1 MNGNSAV
8 LCVHN
13 GIGFKLPLLGF
24 VLVQTEEAMRC
35 LKDIVRVTHSS
46 INSLQGPHS
55 LVFYSKCQY
64 TLAPAV
70 TLCCFVLLSQLGLSC
85 WSFSGWLHHCICLPA
100 VPRLSPCRNLAS
112 FKKTKKKEIRID
124 LFSQTPVLSQF
135 GYSFFSSLTRSCLLL
150 SSVSCYLPVTFPC
163 KQKDGNIKS
172 ENGLPSEPQLLPPFT
187 AVEACGLSYVVMESD
202 GKLRPNSSE
211 VRPCKPG
218 RTLFNEIDASQWRLT
233 IGQHQHW

>member
-35 LKDIVRVTHSS
+35 LKDIVRVRHSS
-46 INSLQGPHS
+46 ISSPQGPHS

-64 TLAPAV
+64 TLGPAV

-112 FKKTKKKEIRID
+112 FKKTKKGNQNWFVLTNSRPLPVWLLTLQFPD
-124 LFSQTPVLSQF
+124 HVLSAVV
-135 GYSFFSSLTRSCLLL
+135 LCLLL
-150 SSVSCYLPVTFPC
+150 SPC
-163 KQKDGNIKS
+163 
-172 ENGLPSEPQLLPPFT
+172 
-187 AVEACGLSYVVMESD
+187 
-202 GKLRPNSSE
+202 
-211 VRPCKPG
+211 
-218 RTLFNEIDASQWRLT
+218 
-233 IGQHQHW
+233 